1 MWGGIALQ
9 ATGVAGWASSYYYPT
24 DNSLEPA
31 VGSAVVEA
39 ANNDQGHLFG
49 FFIPGALLVVLGT
62 VLQCIGLFRA
72 QVVPVWVP
80 IALLFTVITFVVP
93 VSGALGLVTSL
104 PMTAGAIGLA
114 YFTWRKGVEGGS
126 VLAP

>member
-1 MWGGIALQ
+1 
-9 ATGVAGWASSYYYPT
+9 
-24 DNSLEPA
+24 
-31 VGSAVVEA
+31 
-39 ANNDQGHLFG
+39 
-49 FFIPGALLVVLGT
+49 

-80 IALLFTVITFVVP
+80 IALLFTVVTFLVP
-93 VSGALGLVTSL
+93 GSGALGLVTSL

-114 YFTWRKGVEGGS
+114 YFTWRKGVEGQS